1 MCLNMSFS
9 WHALTL
15 AKVNLHVT
23 DLILNIT
30 EHIARNEHEQF
41 GVILESEDSSEI
53 NRYVV
58 ENGGEVFHKLLKRC
72 LLHNRGL

>member
-1 MCLNMSFS
+1 MYTDAGKKKITFISF
-9 WHALTL
+9 
-15 AKVNLHVT
+15 N
-23 DLILNIT
+23 LILNIT
-30 EHIARNEHEQF
+30 EHIARNEHEQY

-72 LLHNRGL
+72 LLHNQGL